1 VKRQA
6 CGEESLKISCANT
19 SKLLLL
25 ASTLLWVGKSSA
37 QKTLNAAIVDS
48 YLEPYVQS
56 GNFAGNVLVKKNGR
70 VVFQKAYA
78 LADRE
83 RRVRNTRA
91 TRFHIASVSMQFTAA
106 AVLRLVDQ
114 GAISLDTQVG
124 DIVPGITGGD
134 KITVRDLLMQRS
146 GLADI
151 NELPDYSDILS
162 HHQTPATLV
171 EKIKDRPLLFE
182 PGSKFV
188 HEEHSAYNL
197 LAWIVE
203 KKTSLPFAAAM
214 AKLVFRPSGLKASG
228 IDDDSMKSEPN
239 LAKGYQP
246 DGVYGLKPA
255 SAIHWSAKT
264 GNASVVT
271 TTEDQARWVDALFGD
286 RLLKAPSRE
295 AILDPSQRVGY
306 GWFRR
311 TNQRFNEATFYMNGR
326 APGFASF
333 VLYLP
338 REHTTV
344 VVFSNIYS
352 SATTNIGY
360 DLAAMALG
368 LPYETFHPGDPAPS
382 PAELKTCTGTF
393 RFGPD
398 FYQANAEVILTVEGS
413 ELLMRWPS
421 GETSPLI
428 PLKQDHYVDRAYW
441 EEVRIERDAAGLPI
455 TVVYDHF
462 RGSVVSAAAK

>member
-1 VKRQA
+1 
-6 CGEESLKISCANT
+6 
-19 SKLLLL
+19 
-25 ASTLLWVGKSSA
+25 
-37 QKTLNAAIVDS
+37 
-48 YLEPYVQS
+48 
-56 GNFAGNVLVKKNGR
+56 
-70 VVFQKAYA
+70 
-78 LADRE
+78 
-83 RRVRNTRA
+83 
-91 TRFHIASVSMQFTAA
+91 MQFTAA
-106 AVLRLVDQ
+106 AILQLVDQ
-114 GAISLDTQVG
+114 GAISLDTRVG

-134 KITVRDLLMQRS
+134 KITVRDLLMERS

-151 NELPDYSDILS
+151 NELPNYSDILN
-162 HHQTPATLV
+162 HHQTQATLV
-171 EKIKDRPLLFE
+171 EKIQDRPLLFE
-182 PGSKFV
+182 PGSKFL

-197 LAWIVE
+197 LAWMVE
-203 KKTSLPFAAAM
+203 KKTGLEFAAAM
-214 AKLVFRPSGLKASG
+214 TKLVFQPLGLKASG

-255 SAIHWSAKT
+255 TAIHWSAKT

-271 TTEDQARWVDALFGD
+271 TTKDQARWVDALFGD

-306 GWFRR
+306 GWFKR

-360 DLAAMALG
+360 DVAAMALG
-368 LPYETFHPGDPAPS
+368 LPYETFHPSDPAPS
-382 PAELKTCTGTF
+382 AAELKTCIGTF

-428 PLKQDHYVDRAYW
+428 PLKRDHYVDRAYW
-441 EEVRIERDAAGLPI
+441 EEVRIERDAVGLPI

-462 RGSVVSAAAK
+462 RGNAVSAAR